1 MADTENKSVKKRNKG
16 WDNLIS
22 QDMRTLEERQKIGQM
37 GGIKS
42 GESRRRMKTFKEELQ
57 ALLAM
62 DIEDANGNKINAQE
76 KVNMALIVKATKGD
90 VKAYEAI
97 RDTLGQKPV
106 EEKSVVVSAPLE
118 SRIEIIEEMNRRLYG
133 DTKPKQDN

>member
-1 MADTENKSVKKRNKG
+1 MADTDNKSVKKKNKG
-16 WDNLIS
+16 WNNLIS

-42 GESRRRMKTFKEELQ
+42 GESRRRMRTFKEELQ
-57 ALLAM
+57 ALLAL
-62 DIEDANGNKINAQE
+62 DIVDQDGDKGNAQE
-76 KVNMALIVKATKGD
+76 KINLAIIKKAAKGD

-118 SRIEIIEEMNRRLYG
+118 SRIEVIDELNRRLYG
-133 DTKPKQDN
+133 DKSEHNN

>member
-1 MADTENKSVKKRNKG
+1 MADTENKSVKNKG
-16 WDNLIS
+16 WNNLIPYVKGDTTGKS
-22 QDMRTLEERQKIGQM
+22 EAGKL
-37 GGIKS
+37 GGKAS
-42 GESRRRMKTFKEELQ
+42 GESKRRMKTFKEELQ

-76 KVNMALIVKATKGD
+76 KVNMALIIKATKGD